1 MTKHKTSK
9 RRFRGFLIALLVLSP
24 FLLLGGVHVWGYV
37 KVQVQVRA
45 TRKAGDPA
53 TLQDLDDLAQ
63 QIPIQE
69 EAAAFYEE
77 VFSCLVFDNMNTK
90 LRNQLPSAWRIES
103 GEQAWPLPEKDR
115 QWLQEMLEA
124 DHEALAMLQEAPTIQ
139 GRVFDISY
147 ADWVNSFSTRME
159 PLHRV
164 VDLLTL
170 NAIYAA
176 NKADA
181 TTVAESLGAALRVAE
196 TLREEP
202 FAFSQGHRQGLID
215 RVLRTC
221 AWSSSVVKFS
231 KDQQKRLD
239 QQLIDIQWPMALRD
253 RLVNMRCAFRGV
265 YRRPTPEILMEFG
278 FSKKIRNSK
287 RVPIDARWIT
297 AFEWSGLL
305 RHSEALFLRQ
315 SEQIIGA
322 SLKWKPGGWASIR
335 GRFASTDQPRPV
347 TLIPMFLSYTES
359 ECVRPLRIRA
369 RRQVL
374 RCVLAARQYQQQ
386 TGRWAQ
392 TLGELV
398 PDYLDGIPAD
408 PFTGTPLQY
417 QLRQGGRAIF
427 SVGRDLQAS
436 QERYFR
442 DDRNQQTS
450 DDIITWLEPP
460 EENPDRERN
469 GN

>member
-1 MTKHKTSK
+1 MTQHKTPK
-9 RRFRGFLIALLVLSP
+9 KRFRGFLIALLILSP
-24 FLLLGGVHVWGYV
+24 FLLLGGMHVWGYV

-45 TRKAGDPA
+45 IRKAGDPA
-53 TLQDLDDLAQ
+53 TLQDLDELARQ
-63 QIPIQE
+63 RPIQE

-77 VFSCLVFDNMNTK
+77 VFSCLAFDYMNTS

-103 GEQAWPLPEKDR
+103 GEQAWPLPEKDS
-115 QWLQEMLEA
+115 QWLQEVLEA
-124 DHEALAMLQEAPTIQ
+124 DSETLALLQEAPTIQ

-147 ADWVNSFSTRME
+147 ADWDDSFPTRME

-176 NKADA
+176 NQADA
-181 TTVAESLGAALRVAE
+181 ATVAQSLGAALEVAE

-202 FAFSQGHRQGLID
+202 FAFSLGHRRGLID

-221 AWSSSVVKFS
+221 AWASSVVRFS
-231 KDQQKRLD
+231 KDQQQRLD
-239 QQLIDIQWPMALRD
+239 QQLNGIQWPMGLHD

-265 YRRPTPEILMEFG
+265 YHDPTPEILMEFG

-287 RVPIDARWIT
+287 RVPIDSTWIT
-297 AFEWSGLL
+297 AFRWSGLL

-322 SLKWKPGGWASIR
+322 SLKWRPGAWASIR
-335 GRFASTDQPRPV
+335 GKFSSPDRPRPV
-347 TLIPMFLSYTES
+347 TLTSRFLSYTES
-359 ECVRPLRIRA
+359 ECVRPLRISA
-369 RRQVL
+369 RLQVL
-374 RCVLAARQYQQQ
+374 RCALAARQYQQH
-386 TGRWAQ
+386 TGQWVQ

-398 PDYLDGIPAD
+398 PDYLDGIPSD
-408 PFTGTPLQY
+408 PFTDAPLQY

-427 SVGRDLQAS
+427 SVGRDLQVS

-442 DDRNQQTS
+442 DERNHQIS
-450 DDIITWLEPP
+450 DDIIMWLEAP
-460 EENPDRERN
+460 EENPNRKSN
-469 GN
+469 